1 MICKHNKKL
10 IYITHLYSILGFQFN
25 LKLISCQM
33 YSTVIVE
40 YICFDGLL
48 KKKKVDILK
57 KKLNID

>member
-1 MICKHNKKL
+1 
-10 IYITHLYSILGFQFN
+10 
-25 LKLISCQM
+25 M

-48 KKKKVDILK
+48 KKIKVDILK